1 MFFQIDGHVIRHMTD
16 EELAKFIP
24 PTGHRILVRQF
35 VKNEAKQT
43 EKPNQSERKRHLM
56 DRIKTR
62 LKQKENRNITLGV
75 GKKSKPDRPIE
86 FGLCMYVDSS
96 YKQIRKSEA
105 GGTRYTRYSKTC
117 TKAILIKEACQLYE
131 INPEEYICD
140 MSTDVS
146 GNCILS
152 SEETVEEAYSRLKL
166 KTIRFY
172 LLCKKLDYTEESDL
186 PDISYIV
193 HNILGNDR
201 PDFAVDSST
210 SHADMQTPVTSGV
223 CAVMTDS
230 HVNTTANSTLT
241 INGNLENLDQTSQ
254 PVVGSI
260 VPMTSAS
267 DEVMRQPVVGSIVT
281 MISPASDEV
290 MRQPVVGSI
299 ISMISPPSG
308 EVMRQPVVGS
318 IISMISPP
326 SGEVMRQPVVGSIA
340 PITSAS
346 DEVMRQPVVGS
357 IVTMIS
363 PASGEVMRHPVVGS
377 IAPITSPAS
386 GDVMRQPVVGNIA
399 PITSPASGDI
409 MSTDLQNVISSQT
422 NSIVSGC
429 QTHMRLILWYLLRW
443 ALQPFGGRLKMNSP
457 RTSLT
462 LFFEITC
469 KAEEN
474 QTDSKNIINVTR
486 DNVLDGA
493 LRAVT
498 RATFPPQINY
508 LCASQESL
516 E

>member
-24 PTGHRILVRQF
+24 LTGHRILVRQF

-43 EKPNQSERKRHLM
+43 EEPNQSERKRHLM

-62 LKQKENRNITLGV
+62 LKQKENRNLTLGV

-86 FGLCMYVDSS
+86 FGLCIYVDSS

-105 GGTRYTRYSKTC
+105 GGTRYTRCSKTC

-193 HNILGNDR
+193 HNILGNVR

-230 HVNTTANSTLT
+230 HVNTTANNTLT

-267 DEVMRQPVVGSIVT
+267 DEVMRQPVVGSIV
-281 MISPASDEV
+281 P
-290 MRQPVVGSI
+290 
-299 ISMISPPSG
+299 
-308 EVMRQPVVGS
+308 
-318 IISMISPP
+318 
-326 SGEVMRQPVVGSIA
+326 
-340 PITSAS
+340 
-346 DEVMRQPVVGS
+346 
-357 IVTMIS
+357 MIS

-377 IAPITSPAS
+377 IIPMISPAS
-386 GDVMRQPVVGNIA
+386 GEVMRHPVVGNIA

-409 MSTDLQNVISSQT
+409 MSTDLQNVLSSQT
-422 NSIVSGC
+422 NSIVSGSPN
-429 QTHMRLILWYLLRW
+429 THASNSVIFTQMGTPTIWRKTENELPENLAD
-443 ALQPFGGRLKMNSP
+443 AL
-457 RTSLT
+457 
-462 LFFEITC
+462 FEITC

-493 LRAVT
+493 FRAVT
-498 RATFPPQINY
+498 RATFHPADKLSVRFAGEFGIDDGGLTRDFLTCAIAEIEQKLFYGHETARY
-508 LCASQESL
+508 LKL
-516 E
+516 NTTGKFPDI

>member
-24 PTGHRILVRQF
+24 LTGHRILVRQF
-35 VKNEAKQT
+35 VKNETKQT

-105 GGTRYTRYSKTC
+105 GGTRYTRCSKTC
-117 TKAILIKEACQLYE
+117 TKARLIKEACQLYE

-152 SEETVEEAYSRLKL
+152 SEETVVEAYSRLKL

-193 HNILGNDR
+193 YNILGNDR
-201 PDFAVDSST
+201 PDFAIDSST

-267 DEVMRQPVVGSIVT
+267 DEVMRQPVVGSIVP
-281 MISPASDEV
+281 MISL
-290 MRQPVVGSI
+290 
-299 ISMISPPSG
+299 
-308 EVMRQPVVGS
+308 
-318 IISMISPP
+318 
-326 SGEVMRQPVVGSIA
+326 
-340 PITSAS
+340 AS

-409 MSTDLQNVISSQT
+409 MSTDLQNVVSSQT
-422 NSIVSGC
+422 NSIVSGSPN
-429 QTHMRLILWYLLRW
+429 THASNSVIFTQMGTPTTWRKTENELPENLAD
-443 ALQPFGGRLKMNSP
+443 AL
-457 RTSLT
+457 
-462 LFFEITC
+462 FEITC

-493 LRAVT
+493 FRAVT
-498 RATFPPQINY
+498 RATFHPADKLSVRFAGEFGIDDGGLTRDFLTCAMAEIEQKLFYGPETARY
-508 LCASQESL
+508 LKLNTAGKL
-516 E
+516 PDI